1 MTTSET
7 TARTTATTTAP
18 ILVTG
23 GTGRTGRRVA
33 DRLRAQGHQPRI
45 ASRSGAAPSGA
56 PSAAPS
62 AVPFDWH
69 DDAGWDAALDGTSA
83 VYVCYSPDLA
93 LPGADAVIDAFT
105 ARAVRHGVE
114 RIVLLSGRGEDGARA
129 CEDLALAASAATTV
143 VRCSWFQEN
152 FSEHFLLDGVLDG
165 RLAVPADQVREPFVS
180 LEDVADVATLAL
192 TSDAHA
198 GEVLELT
205 GPEALTFTEVAHA
218 LSAATGRTVEHV
230 PLTPADFV
238 AELTA
243 AGVHPEE
250 AEGLAWLFQEVLDG
264 RNTPTT
270 DTVERVL
277 GRPATPFDAFARRAA
292 ASGAWTLPA

>member
-1 MTTSET
+1 MATSENT
-7 TARTTATTTAP
+7 TQTTTTTAP

-33 DRLRAQGHQPRI
+33 DRLRAQGHPVRI
-45 ASRSGAAPSGA
+45 TSRSAAAPTT
-56 PSAAPS
+56 
-62 AVPFDWH
+62 VPFDWH

-114 RIVLLSGRGEDGARA
+114 RIVLLSGRGEDAARA

-152 FSEHFLLDGVLDG
+152 FSEHFLLDGVLAG
-165 RLAVPADQVREPFVS
+165 RIAVPADQVREPFVS

-192 TSDAHA
+192 TSDKHA

-205 GPEALTFTEVAHA
+205 GPEALTFTEVAHV

-264 RNTPTT
+264 RNTATT

-277 GRPATPFDAFARRAA
+277 GRPATSFDAFARRAA
-292 ASGAWTLPA
+292 AAGAWALPA

>member
-1 MTTSET
+1 MTTSQT
-7 TARTTATTTAP
+7 TAPAPTTAP

-33 DRLRAQGHQPRI
+33 DRLRAQGRPVRI
-45 ASRSGAAPSGA
+45 ASRSAAPS
-56 PSAAPS
+56 SAHPHT
-62 AVPFDWH
+62 VPFDWH
-69 DDAGWDAALDGTSA
+69 DDAGWDAALAGTAA
-83 VYVCYSPDLA
+83 VYLCYSPDLA
-93 LPGADAVIDAFT
+93 LPGADAVVDAFT

-114 RIVLLSGRGEDGARA
+114 RVVLLSGRGEDGARA
-129 CEDLALAASAATTV
+129 CEDIALAAAPATTV

-165 RLAVPADQVREPFVS
+165 RIAVPADQVREPFVS

-205 GPEALTFTEVAHA
+205 GPEALTFTQVARL
-218 LSAATGRTVEHV
+218 LSDATGRPVEHV
-230 PLTPADFV
+230 ALTPDDFV

-243 AGVHPEE
+243 AGVHPDE
-250 AEGLAWLFQEVLDG
+250 AAGLAWLFQEVLDG
-264 RNTPTT
+264 RNTATT

-277 GRPATPFDAFARRAA
+277 GRAATPFDVFAKNAA
-292 ASGAWTLPA
+292 AAGAWVPRA

>member
-1 MTTSET
+1 MATST
-7 TARTTATTTAP
+7 NTSP
-18 ILVTG
+18 VLVTG

-33 DRLRAQGHQPRI
+33 DRLRAQGRQVRI
-45 ASRSGAAPSGA
+45 ASRTGTASAPVPA
-56 PSAAPS
+56 PVPSAASVP
-62 AVPFDWH
+62 VPFDWH

-114 RIVLLSGRGEDGARA
+114 RIVLLSGRGEDAAKA
-129 CEDLALAASAATTV
+129 CEDIALAASAATTV

-152 FSEHFLLDGVLDG
+152 FSGHFLLDGVLAG
-165 RLAVPADQVREPFVS
+165 RVAVPADQVREPFVS

-205 GPEALTFTEVAHA
+205 GPEALTFTEVAHL
-218 LSAATGRTVEHV
+218 LSGATGRSVEHV
-230 PLTPADFV
+230 ALTPADFV
-238 AELTA
+238 DELTA

-250 AEGLAWLFQEVLDG
+250 ADGLAWLFQEVLDG
-264 RNTPTT
+264 RNTATT

-292 ASGAWTLPA
+292 AAGAWTRGI

>member
-1 MTTSET
+1 MATST
-7 TARTTATTTAP
+7 NTSP
-18 ILVTG
+18 VLVTG

-33 DRLRAQGHQPRI
+33 DRLRDQGRQVRI
-45 ASRSGAAPSGA
+45 ASRTGTASAPN
-56 PSAAPS
+56 PSPA
-62 AVPFDWH
+62 PFDWH
-69 DDAGWDAALDGTSA
+69 DDAGWDAALAGTSA
-83 VYVCYSPDLA
+83 VYICYSPDLA

-105 ARAVRHGVE
+105 ARAVRHGLE
-114 RIVLLSGRGEDGARA
+114 RMVLLSGRGEDGAKA
-129 CEDLALAASAATTV
+129 CEDIALAASAATTV

-152 FSEHFLLDGVLDG
+152 FSEHFLLDGVLAG
-165 RLAVPADQVREPFVS
+165 RVAVPVDQVREPFVS

-205 GPEALTFTEVAHA
+205 GPEALTFTEVARL
-218 LSAATGRTVEHV
+218 LSGAIGRPVEHV
-230 PLTPADFV
+230 ALTPADFV
-238 AELTA
+238 AELTT

-250 AEGLAWLFQEVLDG
+250 ADGLAWLFQEVLDG
-264 RNTPTT
+264 RNTATT

-292 ASGAWTLPA
+292 ASGAWTRGS